1 MKQSA
6 DAMPTPATPA
16 TPGRTLLGQPI
27 GIATLFLTEL
37 WERFTYYGIQSLLIL
52 FMVAPAA
59 RGGLGLDD
67 HASSSI
73 YGLYVGS
80 TYLLGL
86 LGGWIADRLAGAQ
99 RAVIAGG
106 VLIAIGN
113 TLLAL
118 GTTSIFFLGLLVIA
132 MGVGLLKPNV
142 SALVAALYPEGGA
155 RRDAG
160 FSIFYMGINTGGLLG
175 PMVVPVI
182 ATALGWRYGF
192 ALTALGMV
200 LGVGQFLLTR
210 RFLGGAGRAVAPEQ
224 RATWTPVVVLLVLL
238 AAAVVLVLSGSV
250 HVDAALLASFASWAF
265 SLLAVAYF
273 AYLLFFAGLSGT
285 ERKRILV
292 MAALFVA
299 SVTFWAGYFQQ
310 GGSFNLFAARYT
322 DMHILGWNAPPG
334 VLQGADSLFVIILAG
349 VFAAL
354 WLALGRRDRDP
365 PASGK
370 FGVALLLLGG
380 GFLVM
385 YFAGERVL
393 EGHRVLS
400 TWLISAYFLH
410 VCGEMCIS
418 PVGLSNMSK
427 LVPPRFLGQAMG
439 MWFLSL
445 ALGGVLAG
453 QLSGQYD
460 ASHLES
466 LPALFLKIF
475 WYGTIAGVAML
486 LLTPVLKR
494 LMAGV
499 K

>member
-1 MKQSA
+1 MNQAA
-6 DAMPTPATPA
+6 DSSLAPAAPA
-16 TPGRTLLGQPI
+16 RTIFGQPI

-59 RGGLGLDD
+59 KGGLGLDD
-67 HASSSI
+67 KSSASI

-86 LGGWIADRLAGAQ
+86 LGGWIADRLTGAQ

-106 VLIAIGN
+106 ILIALGG

-118 GTTSIFFLGLLVIA
+118 GSTSVVFLGLLVIS

-142 SALVAALYPEGGA
+142 SALVATLYPEGGA

-160 FSIFYMGINTGGLLG
+160 FSIFYMGINTGGAIG
-175 PMVVPVI
+175 PWVVPLV
-182 ATALGWRYGF
+182 AAAFGWRFGF
-192 ALTALGMV
+192 AICAIGMLG
-200 LGVGQFLLTR
+200 GVVTFIGLR
-210 RFLGGAGRAVAPEQ
+210 RLLGGAGLRVAPEQ
-224 RATWTPVVVLLVLL
+224 RASWTPVVLLVAVLAAIVLLVLTGKL
-238 AAAVVLVLSGSV
+238 RI
-250 HVDAALLASFASWAF
+250 DAAQIASFASWAV

-273 AYLLFFAGLSGT
+273 AYLLFFAGLTVT
-285 ERKRILV
+285 ERKRVLV
-292 MAALFVA
+292 MAALFVG

-310 GGSFNLFAARYT
+310 GASFNLFAARYT
-322 DMHILGWNAPPG
+322 DMHIFGWNAPPG
-334 VLQGADSLFVIILAG
+334 VLQSMDSIFVIILAG
-349 VFAAL
+349 AFAAL

-365 PASGK
+365 PAPAK
-370 FGVALLLLGG
+370 FGVALLLLGL
-380 GFLVM
+380 GFIVM
-385 YFAGERVL
+385 YFAAQRVQA
-393 EGHRVLS
+393 GHLVLS
-400 TWLISAYFLH
+400 TWLIGTYFLH

-427 LVPPRFLGQAMG
+427 LVPPRFVGQAMG

-445 ALGGVLAG
+445 ALGGNFAG
-453 QLSGQYD
+453 QLTGQYD

-475 WYGTIAGVAML
+475 WYGVIAGTVML
-486 LLTPVLKR
+486 VLTPPIKR

>member
-1 MKQSA
+1 MNNSGA
-6 DAMPTPATPA
+6 GAPA
-16 TPGRTLLGQPI
+16 RTILGQPM

-59 RGGLGLDD
+59 NGGLGLDD
-67 HASSSI
+67 RASSSI

-106 VLIAIGN
+106 ILIALGN

-118 GTTSIFFLGLLVIA
+118 GTTSVFFLGLLVIA

-142 SALVAALYPEGGA
+142 SALVASLYPEGGA

-160 FSIFYMGINTGGLLG
+160 FSIFYMGINTGGFLG
-175 PMVVPVI
+175 PMLVPLI
-182 ATALGWRYGF
+182 ATAFGWRFGF
-192 ALTALGMV
+192 ALTAVGMV

-210 RFLGGAGRAVAPEQ
+210 RFLGGAGLEVAPEQ
-224 RATWTPVVVLLVLL
+224 RASWTPIVLIFAVL
-238 AAAVVLVLSGSV
+238 AAAVLLALSGV
-250 HVDAALLASFASWAF
+250 LRFDAAVLASFASWAF

-273 AYLLFFAGLSGT
+273 AYLLFFAGLT
-285 ERKRILV
+285 AAERRRV
-292 MAALFVA
+292 MVMVALFVA

-365 PASGK
+365 PAAGK
-370 FGVALLLLGG
+370 FGVALLLLGA

-393 EGHRVLS
+393 AGHRVLS
-400 TWLISAYFLH
+400 TWLLCAYFLH

-427 LVPPRFLGQAMG
+427 LVPPRFVGQAMG

-466 LPALFLKIF
+466 LPALFLRIF
-475 WYGTIAGVAML
+475 WYGVIAGVVML
-486 LLTPVLKR
+486 LVTPLTRRLLTP
-494 LMAGV
+494 
-499 K
+499 

>member
-1 MKQSA
+1 MNHSVAAAAAPQ
-6 DAMPTPATPA
+6 
-16 TPGRTLLGQPI
+16 RTILGQPL

-59 RGGLGLDD
+59 KGGLGLDD
-67 HASSSI
+67 KASSSI

-80 TYLLGL
+80 TYLLSL

-106 VLIAIGN
+106 ILIATGN

-142 SALVAALYPEGGA
+142 SALVATLYPEGGA

-160 FSIFYMGINTGGLLG
+160 FSIFYMGINTGAFIG

-182 ATALGWRYGF
+182 ATAFGWRFGF
-192 ALTALGMV
+192 ALSALGMV
-200 LGVGQFLLTR
+200 LGVGQFLWTR
-210 RFLGGAGRAVAPEQ
+210 RFLGGAGLEVASGQ
-224 RATWTPVVVLLVLL
+224 RASWTPVVVIFVLL
-238 AAAVVLVLSGSV
+238 AAAVLLALSGEV
-250 HVDAALLASFASWAF
+250 RFDAARLGSFASWAF
-265 SLLAVAYF
+265 SALAVAYF
-273 AYLLFFAGLSGT
+273 SYLLFFAGLSGT
-285 ERKRILV
+285 ERRRVLV
-292 MAALFVA
+292 MVALFVA

-334 VLQGADSLFVIILAG
+334 MLQAADSLFVIILAG

-365 PASGK
+365 PAAAK
-370 FGVALLLLGG
+370 FGVALLLLGA

-385 YFAGERVL
+385 YFAAGRVL
-393 EGHRVLS
+393 AGHRVLS

-427 LVPPRFLGQAMG
+427 LVPPRFCGQAMG
-439 MWFLSL
+439 VWFLSL
-445 ALGGVLAG
+445 ALGGILAG

-475 WYGTIAGVAML
+475 WYGIIAGAVML
-486 LLTPVLKR
+486 AVTPLAKR

>member
-1 MKQSA
+1 MSQSA
-6 DAMPTPATPA
+6 DASLPAPAT
-16 TPGRTLLGQPI
+16 TRTILGQPI
-27 GIATLFLTEL
+27 GLATLFLTEL

-59 RGGLGLDD
+59 KGGLALGDKS
-67 HASSSI
+67 AASI

-99 RAVIAGG
+99 RAVVAGG
-106 VLIAIGN
+106 ILIAIGN
-113 TLLAL
+113 SLLAL
-118 GTTSIFFLGLLVIA
+118 GTPAIFFVGLLVIA

-160 FSIFYMGINTGGLLG
+160 FSIFYMGINTGGFIG
-175 PMVVPVI
+175 PVIVPII
-182 ATALGWRYGF
+182 ATAFGWRFGF

-200 LGVGQFLLTR
+200 LGVIWFLWAR
-210 RFLGGAGRAVAPEQ
+210 RFLAGAGSAVAPAQ
-224 RATWTPVVVLLVLL
+224 RASWTPILLLFVLLGAAVLLVLSG
-238 AAAVVLVLSGSV
+238 AVHIDG
-250 HVDAALLASFASWAF
+250 ALLGSFASWAV

-273 AYLLFFAGLSGT
+273 LYLLFFAGLTVT
-285 ERKRILV
+285 ERKRVLV
-292 MAALFVA
+292 MVALFA
-299 SVTFWAGYFQQ
+299 GSVTFWAGYFQQ
-310 GGSFNLFAARYT
+310 GASFNLFAARYT

-334 VLQGADSLFVIILAG
+334 ILQSLDSLFVIILAG

-354 WLALGRRDRDP
+354 WLALGKRNRDP
-365 PASGK
+365 PAAAK
-370 FGVALLLLGG
+370 FGVALLLLGL
-380 GFLVM
+380 GFIVM
-385 YFAGERVL
+385 YFAAQRVRAGEL
-393 EGHRVLS
+393 VLS
-400 TWLISAYFLH
+400 TWLIGTYFLH

-427 LVPPRFLGQAMG
+427 LVPPRFVGQAMG

-445 ALGGVLAG
+445 ALGGNLAG
-453 QLSGQYD
+453 QLTGEYD

-475 WYGTIAGVAML
+475 WYGAIAGVVML
-486 LLTPVLKR
+486 LLTPLTRR

>member
-1 MKQSA
+1 MNNSGA
-6 DAMPTPATPA
+6 GAPA
-16 TPGRTLLGQPI
+16 RTILGQPM

-59 RGGLGLDD
+59 NGGLGLDD
-67 HASSSI
+67 RASSSI

-106 VLIAIGN
+106 ILIALGN

-118 GTTSIFFLGLLVIA
+118 GTTSVFFLGLLVIA

-142 SALVAALYPEGGA
+142 SALVASLYPEGGA

-160 FSIFYMGINTGGLLG
+160 FSIFYMGINTGGFLG
-175 PMVVPVI
+175 PMLVPLI
-182 ATALGWRYGF
+182 ATAFGWRFGF
-192 ALTALGMV
+192 ALTAVGMV

-210 RFLGGAGRAVAPEQ
+210 RFLGGAGLAVAPEQ
-224 RATWTPVVVLLVLL
+224 RASWTPIVLIFAVL
-238 AAAVVLVLSGSV
+238 AAAVLLALSGV
-250 HVDAALLASFASWAF
+250 LRFDAAVLASFASWAF

-273 AYLLFFAGLSGT
+273 AYLLFFAGLT
-285 ERKRILV
+285 AAERRRIMV
-292 MAALFVA
+292 MVALFVA

-365 PASGK
+365 PAAGK
-370 FGVALLLLGG
+370 FGVALLLLGA

-393 EGHRVLS
+393 AGHRVLS
-400 TWLISAYFLH
+400 TWLLSAYFLH

-427 LVPPRFLGQAMG
+427 LVPPRFVGQAMG

-466 LPALFLKIF
+466 LPALFLRIF
-475 WYGTIAGVAML
+475 WYGVIAGVVML
-486 LLTPVLKR
+486 LVTPLTRRLLTP
-494 LMAGV
+494 
-499 K
+499 

>member
-1 MKQSA
+1 MSQSA
-6 DAMPTPATPA
+6 DASLPAPAT
-16 TPGRTLLGQPI
+16 TRTILGQPI
-27 GIATLFLTEL
+27 GLATLFLTEL

-52 FMVAPAA
+52 FMVAPATK
-59 RGGLGLDD
+59 GGLALGDKS
-67 HASSSI
+67 AASI

-99 RAVIAGG
+99 RAVVAGG
-106 VLIAIGN
+106 ILIAIGN
-113 TLLAL
+113 SLLAL
-118 GTTSIFFLGLLVIA
+118 GTPAIFFVGLLVIA

-160 FSIFYMGINTGGLLG
+160 FSIFYMGINTGGFIG
-175 PMVVPVI
+175 PVIVPII
-182 ATALGWRYGF
+182 ATAFGWRFGF

-200 LGVGQFLLTR
+200 LGVIWFLWAR
-210 RFLGGAGRAVAPEQ
+210 RFLGGAGTAVAPAQ
-224 RATWTPVVVLLVLL
+224 RASWTPIVLLFVLLGAAVLL
-238 AAAVVLVLSGSV
+238 ALSGAV
-250 HVDAALLASFASWAF
+250 HIEAALLGSFASWAV

-273 AYLLFFAGLSGT
+273 LYLLFFAGLTVT
-285 ERKRILV
+285 ERKRVLV
-292 MAALFVA
+292 MVALFA
-299 SVTFWAGYFQQ
+299 GSVTFWAGYFQQ
-310 GGSFNLFAARYT
+310 GASFNLFAARYT

-334 VLQGADSLFVIILAG
+334 ILQSLDSLFVIILAG

-354 WLALGRRDRDP
+354 WLALGKRNRDP
-365 PASGK
+365 PAAAK
-370 FGVALLLLGG
+370 FGVALLLLGL
-380 GFLVM
+380 GFIVM
-385 YFAGERVL
+385 YFAAQRVRAGEL
-393 EGHRVLS
+393 VLS
-400 TWLISAYFLH
+400 TWLIGTYFLH

-427 LVPPRFLGQAMG
+427 LVPPRFVGQAMG

-445 ALGGVLAG
+445 ALGGNLAG
-453 QLSGQYD
+453 QLTGEYD

-475 WYGTIAGVAML
+475 WYGAIAGVVML
-486 LLTPVLKR
+486 LLTPLTKR

>member
-1 MKQSA
+1 MA
-6 DAMPTPATPA
+6 
-16 TPGRTLLGQPI
+16 PGRTILGQPT

-59 RGGLGLDD
+59 KGGLGLGDKV
-67 HASSSI
+67 SSSI

-106 VLIAIGN
+106 LLIAAGN

-118 GTTSIFFLGLLVIA
+118 GTTAIFFVCLLVIS

-142 SALVAALYPEGGA
+142 SALVATLYPEGGA

-160 FSIFYMGINTGGLLG
+160 FSIFYMGINTGGFLG
-175 PMVVPVI
+175 PMVVPLV
-182 ATALGWRYGF
+182 ATAFGWRFGF
-192 ALTALGMV
+192 ALTALGML
-200 LGVGQFLLTR
+200 LGVGQFLWTR
-210 RFLGGAGRAVAPEQ
+210 RFLGGAGLTVAPEQ
-224 RATWTPVVVLLVLL
+224 RASWTPIVGVVAAL
-238 AAAVVLVLSGSV
+238 AAAVLLALSGVV
-250 HVDAALLASFASWAF
+250 HVDAALLASGASWAV
-265 SLLAVAYF
+265 SLLALAYF
-273 AYLLFFAGLSGT
+273 VYLLFFAGLTGT
-285 ERKRILV
+285 ERKRVLV
-292 MAALFVA
+292 MVALFVA

-334 VLQGADSLFVIILAG
+334 MLQAADSLFVIILAG

-354 WLALGRRDRDP
+354 WLALGKRDRDP
-365 PASGK
+365 PAAAK
-370 FGVALLLLGG
+370 FGVALLLLGC

-385 YFAGERVL
+385 YFAAGRGL
-393 EGHRVLS
+393 AGHRVLS
-400 TWLISAYFLH
+400 TWLICAYVLH

-445 ALGGVLAG
+445 ALGGILAG
-453 QLSGQYD
+453 RLTGEYD

-475 WYGTIAGVAML
+475 WYGVIAGAVML
-486 LLTPVLKR
+486 AVTPLAKR

>member
-1 MKQSA
+1 MSHSGAGAVAAA
-6 DAMPTPATPA
+6 DAASPK
-16 TPGRTLLGQPI
+16 RTILGQPI

-59 RGGLGLDD
+59 KGGLGLDD
-67 HASSSI
+67 KASSSI

-106 VLIAIGN
+106 TLIAIGN

-132 MGVGLLKPNV
+132 TGVGLLKPNV

-160 FSIFYMGINTGGLLG
+160 FSIFYMGINTGGFLG
-175 PMVVPVI
+175 PLVVPVI
-182 ATALGWRYGF
+182 ATAFGWRYGF
-192 ALTALGMV
+192 GLTALGM
-200 LGVGQFLLTR
+200 LGGIATFLGMR
-210 RFLGGAGRAVAPEQ
+210 RFLGGAGLAIAPEQ
-224 RATWTPVVVLLVLL
+224 RASWTPIVVLLALL
-238 AAAVVLVLSGSV
+238 AAAVVLVLSGWA

-292 MAALFVA
+292 MVALFVA
-299 SVTFWAGYFQQ
+299 SVIFWAGYFQQ

-334 VLQGADSLFVIILAG
+334 VLQGANSLFVIILAG

-365 PASGK
+365 PAAAK
-370 FGVALLLLGG
+370 FSVALLLLGT

-385 YFAGERVL
+385 YFAAQRVRA
-393 EGHRVLS
+393 GHLVLS
-400 TWLISAYFLH
+400 SWLIGAYFLH
-410 VCGEMCIS
+410 VCGEMCLS

-427 LVPPRFLGQAMG
+427 LVPPRFVGQAMG

-445 ALGGVLAG
+445 ALGGFLAG
-453 QLSGQYD
+453 QLTGQYD
-460 ASHLES
+460 ANHLES
-466 LPALFLKIF
+466 LPALFLEIF
-475 WYGTIAGVAML
+475 WYGVIAGVAML
-486 LLTPVLKR
+486 LLTPLTKR
-494 LMAGV
+494 LLTP
-499 K
+499 

>member
-1 MKQSA
+1 MNQSA
-6 DAMPTPATPA
+6 DASLPAPA
-16 TPGRTLLGQPI
+16 AKRTILGQPI

-59 RGGLGLDD
+59 KGGLGLDD
-67 HASSSI
+67 KASSSI

-106 VLIAIGN
+106 ILIAIGN

-118 GTTSIFFLGLLVIA
+118 GTTAIFFLGLLVIA

-142 SALVAALYPEGGA
+142 SALVATLYPEGGA

-175 PMVVPVI
+175 PMVVPLI
-182 ATALGWRYGF
+182 ATALGWRFGF

-210 RFLGGAGRAVAPEQ
+210 RFLGGAGLAVAPEQ
-224 RATWTPVVVLLVLL
+224 RGSWTPIVVLFLLL
-238 AAAVVLVLSGSV
+238 AAAVVLALSGTA

-265 SLLAVAYF
+265 ALLAVAYF
-273 AYLLFFAGLSGT
+273 TYLLFFAGLTGT
-285 ERKRILV
+285 ERRRVLV
-292 MAALFVA
+292 MVALFVA

-354 WLALGRRDRDP
+354 WLALGKRGRDP
-365 PASGK
+365 PAAGK
-370 FGVALLLLGG
+370 FGVALLLLGC

-393 EGHRVLS
+393 AGHRVLS
-400 TWLISAYFLH
+400 TWLTCAYFLH

-427 LVPPRFLGQAMG
+427 LVPPRFVGQAMG

-466 LPALFLKIF
+466 LPALFLRIF
-475 WYGTIAGVAML
+475 WYGAVAGVAML
-486 LLTPVLKR
+486 LLTPLLKR

>member
-1 MKQSA
+1 MNQ
-6 DAMPTPATPA
+6 PAAASPA
-16 TPGRTLLGQPI
+16 GAPHARTIFGQPI
-27 GIATLFLTEL
+27 GLATLFLTEL

-59 RGGLGLDD
+59 KGGLGLDD
-67 HASSSI
+67 KSSASI

-106 VLIAIGN
+106 ILIALGN
-113 TLLAL
+113 ALLAL
-118 GTTSIFFLGLLVIA
+118 GSTAVFFVGLLIIA

-142 SALVAALYPEGGA
+142 SALVATLYPEGGA

-160 FSIFYMGINTGGLLG
+160 FSIFYMGINTGAFIG
-175 PMVVPVI
+175 PLVVPVV
-182 ATALGWRYGF
+182 AAVAGWRIGF
-192 ALTALGMV
+192 GVSAIGMV
-200 LGVGQFLLTR
+200 LGVAQFLWTR
-210 RFLGGAGRAVAPEQ
+210 RLLGSAGRAVAPEQ
-224 RATWTPVVVLLVLL
+224 RASWTPIVVLFV
-238 AAAVVLVLSGSV
+238 AVAAVVALAVSGRLAV
-250 HVDAALLASFASWAF
+250 NPALLGSFATWAF
-265 SLLAVAYF
+265 AGLAVAYF
-273 AYLLFFAGLSGT
+273 AYLLFFAGLSAT
-285 ERKRILV
+285 ERKRVLV
-292 MAALFVA
+292 MVALFA
-299 SVTFWAGYFQQ
+299 GSVTFWAGYFQQ
-310 GGSFNLFAARYT
+310 GASFNLFAARYT
-322 DMHILGWNAPPG
+322 DMHIFGWNAPPG
-334 VLQGADSLFVIILAG
+334 ILQSMDALFVIILAG

-354 WLALGRRDRDP
+354 WLALGKRQRDP
-365 PASGK
+365 PAVAK

-385 YFAGERVL
+385 YVAAQRVL
-393 EGHRVLS
+393 GGHLVLS
-400 TWLISAYFLH
+400 TWLITTYFLH

-427 LVPPRFLGQAMG
+427 LVPPRFVGQAMG

-445 ALGGVLAG
+445 SLGGNLAG
-453 QLSGQYD
+453 QLTGQYD

-466 LPALFLKIF
+466 LPALFLRIF
-475 WYGTIAGVAML
+475 WYGIIAGAVML
-486 LLTPVLKR
+486 ALTPLSRR

>member
-1 MKQSA
+1 MSQAA
-6 DAMPTPATPA
+6 DAGLAPVAT
-16 TPGRTLLGQPI
+16 RTILGQPI

-52 FMVAPAA
+52 FMVAPSAS
-59 RGGLGLDD
+59 GGLGLDD
-67 HASSSI
+67 RSSASI

-106 VLIAIGN
+106 ILIALGN

-118 GTTSIFFLGLLVIA
+118 GTTSIFFVGLLVIA

-142 SALVAALYPEGGA
+142 SALVATLYPEGGA

-160 FSIFYMGINTGGLLG
+160 FSIFYMGINTGGFLG
-175 PMVVPVI
+175 PVLVPLV
-182 ATALGWRYGF
+182 ATAFGWRFGF

-210 RFLGGAGRAVAPEQ
+210 RFLGSAGLTVAPEQ
-224 RATWTPVVVLLVLL
+224 RASWTPIVVLIALL
-238 AAAVVLVLSGSV
+238 AAGVVLAASGAV
-250 HVDAALLASFASWAF
+250 HIDGAALASFATWAF
-265 SLLAVAYF
+265 ALLAVAYF
-273 AYLLFFAGLSGT
+273 VYLLFFAGLT
-285 ERKRILV
+285 VPERKRVLV
-292 MAALFVA
+292 MVALFA
-299 SVTFWAGYFQQ
+299 GSVTFWAGYFQQ
-310 GGSFNLFAARYT
+310 GASFNLFAARYT
-322 DMHILGWNAPPG
+322 DLHILGWNMPPG
-334 VLQGADSLFVIILAG
+334 MLQSLNSLFVIILAG

-365 PASGK
+365 PAVAK
-370 FGVALLLLGG
+370 FGVALLLLGL

-385 YFAGERVL
+385 YFASEHVL
-393 EGHRVLS
+393 GGHLVLP
-400 TWLISAYFLH
+400 TWLIGTYFLH
-410 VCGEMCIS
+410 VCGEMCLS

-427 LVPPRFLGQAMG
+427 LVPPRFVGQAMG

-445 ALGGVLAG
+445 ALGGNLAG
-453 QLSGQYD
+453 QLTGQYD
-460 ASHLES
+460 AGHLES

-475 WYGTIAGVAML
+475 WYGVIAAAVML
-486 LLTPVLKR
+486 ALTPLTRR
-494 LMAGV
+494 LLAGAR
-499 K
+499 

>member
-1 MKQSA
+1 MNHPA
-6 DAMPTPATPA
+6 DATPVTAA
-16 TPGRTLLGQPI
+16 PGRTILGQPI
-27 GIATLFLTEL
+27 GLATLFLTEL

-52 FMVAPAA
+52 FMVAPAGS
-59 RGGLGLDD
+59 GGLGLDD
-67 HASSSI
+67 KSSSSI

-106 VLIAIGN
+106 ILIAAGN

-118 GTTSIFFLGLLVIA
+118 GTTAIFFVGLLVIA

-142 SALVAALYPEGGA
+142 SALVATLYPEGGA

-160 FSIFYMGINTGGLLG
+160 FSIFYMGINTGGFLG
-175 PMVVPVI
+175 PVVVPLI
-182 ATALGWRYGF
+182 AVAFGWRFGF

-200 LGVGQFLLTR
+200 LGIGQFLWTR
-210 RFLGGAGRAVAPEQ
+210 RFLGGAGLAIAAAQ
-224 RATWTPVVVLLVLL
+224 RGSWTPVVVIFALL
-238 AAAVVLVLSGSV
+238 AAAALLALRGAV
-250 HVDAALLASFASWAF
+250 HIDGALLASGASWAV

-273 AYLLFFAGLSGT
+273 VYLLAFAGLTGT
-285 ERKRILV
+285 ERKRVLV
-292 MAALFVA
+292 MVALFAA

-334 VLQGADSLFVIILAG
+334 MLQAADSLFVIILAG

-365 PASGK
+365 PAAAK
-370 FGVALLLLGG
+370 FGVAIVLLGA

-385 YFAGERVL
+385 YFAAGRVL
-393 EGHRVLS
+393 GGHRVLS

-427 LVPPRFLGQAMG
+427 LVPPRFVGQAMG

-445 ALGGVLAG
+445 ALGGILAG
-453 QLSGQYD
+453 RLTGQYD

-475 WYGTIAGVAML
+475 WYGVIAGAVML
-486 LLTPVLKR
+486 AVTPLAKR
-494 LMAGV
+494 LLAGV

>member
-1 MKQSA
+1 MNHPA
-6 DAMPTPATPA
+6 DATSGLAA
-16 TPGRTLLGQPI
+16 PGRTLLGQPV
-27 GIATLFLTEL
+27 GLATLFLTEL

-52 FMVAPAA
+52 FMVAPADS
-59 RGGLGLDD
+59 GGLGLDD
-67 HASSSI
+67 KSSSSI

-106 VLIAIGN
+106 ILIAAGN

-118 GTTSIFFLGLLVIA
+118 GTTAIFFVGLLVIA

-142 SALVAALYPEGGA
+142 SALVATLYPEGGA

-160 FSIFYMGINTGGLLG
+160 FSIFYMGINTGGFLG
-175 PMVVPVI
+175 PVVVPLV
-182 ATALGWRYGF
+182 ATAFGWRFGY

-200 LGVGQFLLTR
+200 LGVGVFIGMR
-210 RFLGGAGRAVAPEQ
+210 RYLGGAGRAIAATQ
-224 RATWTPVVVLLVLL
+224 RGSWTPVVAIFALL
-238 AAAVVLVLSGSV
+238 AAAVLLALRGFV
-250 HVDAALLASFASWAF
+250 HIDGALLASGASWAV

-273 AYLLFFAGLSGT
+273 VYLLSFAGLTGT
-285 ERKRILV
+285 ERKRVLV
-292 MAALFVA
+292 MVALFAA

-334 VLQGADSLFVIILAG
+334 MLQAADSLFVIILAG
-349 VFAAL
+349 AFAAL
-354 WLALGRRDRDP
+354 WLALGRRERDP
-365 PASGK
+365 PAAAK
-370 FGVALLLLGG
+370 FGVALVLLGA

-385 YFAGERVL
+385 YFAAGRVL
-393 EGHRVLS
+393 AGHRVLS
-400 TWLISAYFLH
+400 TWLICAYFLH

-427 LVPPRFLGQAMG
+427 LVPPRFVGQAMG

-453 QLSGQYD
+453 RLSGQYD

-466 LPALFLKIF
+466 LPALFLRIF
-475 WYGTIAGVAML
+475 WYGVIAGAVML
-486 LLTPVLKR
+486 AVTPLTKR

>member
-1 MKQSA
+1 MSVNQA
-6 DAMPTPATPA
+6 AAATLAPAAPA
-16 TPGRTLLGQPI
+16 RTILGQPV
-27 GIATLFLTEL
+27 GLASLFLTEL

-59 RGGLGLDD
+59 AGGLGLDD
-67 HASSSI
+67 KTSASI

-86 LGGWIADRLAGAQ
+86 VGGWIADRLAGAQ

-106 VLIAIGN
+106 ICITLGN

-118 GTTSIFFLGLLVIA
+118 GTTAVFFVGLLVIA
-132 MGVGLLKPNV
+132 LGVGLLKPNV

-160 FSIFYMGINTGGLLG
+160 FSIFYMGINTGGFLG
-175 PMVVPVI
+175 PIVVPIV
-182 ATALGWRYGF
+182 ATAFGWRFGF
-192 ALTALGMV
+192 ALTALGMAGGV
-200 LGVGQFLLTR
+200 ITFLGMR
-210 RFLGGAGRAVAPEQ
+210 RLLGGAGLGVAPEQ
-224 RATWTPVVVLLVLL
+224 RASWTPIVVLFALLTAIVLL
-238 AAAVVLVLSGSV
+238 AASGVV
-250 HVDAALLASFASWAF
+250 HIDAALLASGASWVFA
-265 SLLAVAYF
+265 LLAVAYF
-273 AYLLFFAGLSGT
+273 AYLLFFAGLTRT
-285 ERKRILV
+285 ERKRVLV
-292 MAALFVA
+292 MVALFVG

-310 GGSFNLFAARYT
+310 GATFNLFAARYT

-334 VLQGADSLFVIILAG
+334 VLQAMNSLFVIILAG
-349 VFAAL
+349 AFAAL
-354 WLALGRRDRDP
+354 WIALGKRQRDP
-365 PASGK
+365 PAAAK
-370 FGVALLLLGG
+370 FGVALLLLGC

-385 YFAGERVL
+385 YVASQRVL
-393 EGHRVLS
+393 GGHRVLS
-400 TWLISAYFLH
+400 TWLIATYFLH
-410 VCGEMCIS
+410 VCGEMFLS

-427 LVPPRFLGQAMG
+427 LVPTRFVGQAMG

-445 ALGGVLAG
+445 ALGGNLTG
-453 QLSGQYD
+453 QLTGQYD

-475 WYGTIAGVAML
+475 WYGVITGAVML
-486 LLTPVLKR
+486 LLSPLLKR

>member
-1 MKQSA
+1 VNHSA
-6 DAMPTPATPA
+6 AAGPGAGAGVAPA
-16 TPGRTLLGQPI
+16 RTILGQPL
-27 GIATLFLTEL
+27 GLATLFLTEL

-59 RGGLGLDD
+59 KGGLGLDD

-106 VLIAIGN
+106 ILIAIGN

-142 SALVAALYPEGGA
+142 SALVASLYPEGGA

-160 FSIFYMGINTGGLLG
+160 FSIFYMGINTGGFLG
-175 PMVVPVI
+175 PMLVPLI
-182 ATALGWRYGF
+182 ATALGWRFGF

-210 RFLGGAGRAVAPEQ
+210 RFLGGAGLEVAPGQ
-224 RATWTPVVVLLVLL
+224 RASWTPIVVIFTLL
-238 AAAVVLVLSGSV
+238 AAAVLLALSGAV
-250 HVDAALLASFASWAF
+250 RVDAALLASFASWAF

-273 AYLLFFAGLSGT
+273 AYLLFFAGLTSP
-285 ERKRILV
+285 ERKRVLV
-292 MAALFVA
+292 MVALFVA

-365 PASGK
+365 PAAGK
-370 FGVALLLLGG
+370 FGVALLLLGA

-393 EGHRVLS
+393 AGHRVLS
-400 TWLISAYFLH
+400 TWLIGAYFLH

-427 LVPPRFLGQAMG
+427 LVPPRFVGQAMG

-475 WYGTIAGVAML
+475 WYGVIAGVVML
-486 LLTPVLKR
+486 LVTPLTKRLLTP
-494 LMAGV
+494 
-499 K
+499 

>member
-1 MKQSA
+1 MSQSA
-6 DAMPTPATPA
+6 DASLPAPAT
-16 TPGRTLLGQPI
+16 TRTILGQPI
-27 GIATLFLTEL
+27 GLATLFLTEL

-52 FMVAPAA
+52 FMVAPATK
-59 RGGLGLDD
+59 GGLALGDKS
-67 HASSSI
+67 AASI

-99 RAVIAGG
+99 RAVVAGG
-106 VLIAIGN
+106 ILIAIGN
-113 TLLAL
+113 SLLAL
-118 GTTSIFFLGLLVIA
+118 GTPAIFFVGLLVIA

-160 FSIFYMGINTGGLLG
+160 FSIFYMGINTGGFIG
-175 PMVVPVI
+175 PVIVPII
-182 ATALGWRYGF
+182 ATAFGWRFGF

-200 LGVGQFLLTR
+200 LGVIWFLWAR
-210 RFLGGAGRAVAPEQ
+210 RFLGGAGMGVAPAQ
-224 RATWTPVVVLLVLL
+224 RASWTPIVLLFVLLGAAVLL
-238 AAAVVLVLSGSV
+238 ALSGAV
-250 HVDAALLASFASWAF
+250 HIDGALLGSFASWAV

-273 AYLLFFAGLSGT
+273 LYLLFFAGLTVT
-285 ERKRILV
+285 ERKRVLV
-292 MAALFVA
+292 MVALFA
-299 SVTFWAGYFQQ
+299 GSVTFWAGYFQQ
-310 GGSFNLFAARYT
+310 GASFNLFAARYT

-334 VLQGADSLFVIILAG
+334 ILQSLDSLFVIILAG

-354 WLALGRRDRDP
+354 WLALGKRNRDP
-365 PASGK
+365 PAAAK
-370 FGVALLLLGG
+370 FGVALLLLGL
-380 GFLVM
+380 GFIVM
-385 YFAGERVL
+385 YFAAQRVRAGQL
-393 EGHRVLS
+393 VLS
-400 TWLISAYFLH
+400 TWLIGTYFLH

-427 LVPPRFLGQAMG
+427 LVPPRFVGQAMG

-445 ALGGVLAG
+445 ALGGNLAG
-453 QLSGQYD
+453 QLTGEYD
-460 ASHLES
+460 AGHLES

-475 WYGTIAGVAML
+475 WYGAIGGVVML
-486 LLTPVLKR
+486 LLTPLTRR

>member
-1 MKQSA
+1 MNHSA
-6 DAMPTPATPA
+6 DASLVPAAAAHTI
-16 TPGRTLLGQPI
+16 LGQPR

-37 WERFTYYGIQSLLIL
+37 WERFSYYGIQSLLIL

-59 RGGLGLDD
+59 NGGLGLNDKS
-67 HASSSI
+67 AGSI

-106 VLIAIGN
+106 ILIALGN

-118 GTTSIFFLGLLVIA
+118 GTTAIFFVGLLVIA

-142 SALVAALYPEGGA
+142 SALVATLYPEGGA

-160 FSIFYMGINTGGLLG
+160 FSIFYMGINTGGFLG
-175 PMVVPVI
+175 PVLVPLV
-182 ATALGWRYGF
+182 ATAFGWRFGF
-192 ALTALGMV
+192 ALTAFGMV
-200 LGVGQFLLTR
+200 LGVGQFLWTR
-210 RFLGGAGRAVAPEQ
+210 RFLAGAGLAVAPEQ
-224 RATWTPVVVLLVLL
+224 RASWTPIVVLLALL
-238 AAAVVLVLSGSV
+238 AAAVLLAVSGV
-250 HVDAALLASFASWAF
+250 VRIDGALLASFASWAF
-265 SLLAVAYF
+265 ALLAVAYF
-273 AYLLFFAGLSGT
+273 VYLLFFAGLAVT
-285 ERKRILV
+285 ERKRVLV
-292 MAALFVA
+292 MVALFVG

-310 GGSFNLFAARYT
+310 GASFNLFAARYT
-322 DMHILGWNAPPG
+322 DLHILGWNMPPG
-334 VLQGADSLFVIILAG
+334 VLQSLDSLFVIILAG

-354 WLALGRRDRDP
+354 WIALGRRHRDP
-365 PASGK
+365 PATAK
-370 FGVALLLLGG
+370 FGAALLLLGL

-385 YFAGERVL
+385 YVAAQRVL
-393 EGHRVLS
+393 AGHLVLS
-400 TWLISAYFLH
+400 TWLIGTYFLH
-410 VCGEMCIS
+410 VCGEMCLS

-427 LVPPRFLGQAMG
+427 LVPPRFVGQAMG

-445 ALGGVLAG
+445 ALGGNLAG
-453 QLSGQYD
+453 QLTGEYD

-475 WYGTIAGVAML
+475 WYGVIAGVVML
-486 LLTPVLKR
+486 LLTPLVKR
-494 LMAGV
+494 LMAGA